1 MGCTDSKNPAAPNEP
16 AKPAAPGAAPPAAEA
31 PGKNMEV
38 KKKEEKLLDKYTLG
52 KSIGQG
58 AFGIVYSCKLNA
70 SSEEFAVKMI
80 DPVETPLAEITREVE
95 MLRLLAHPC
104 VVAMKDVFYEKVF
117 VCLVMEIYKGGDM
130 IEGMQLHWKSKGQIP
145 IPVIQNVSKM
155 MVQGV
160 EWLHQNSIVH
170 RDLKG
175 DNFLQSVKH
184 IEDKKCRIYMS
195 DFGTVIALN
204 PCERLTQKCGTK
216 TYWAP
221 EFYRMDYG
229 LPVDVWA
236 LGVIMFGLV
245 TGRFPFKG
253 ESDVK
258 GKDVKMPARATKDG
272 ESFIGNTLKKKEDE
286 RMTATQCIQ
295 HKFMASMKSAAEVQ
309 MEVGDNKDEKT
320 DADGVGEVPREFG
333 ANAGVKQRRRD
344 LVNRLVDKGGNRT
357 AMIDK
362 DFEVEDKQNEKT
374 TRFEWWSAE
383 KCTKFTESGQSKPNE
398 QALFSEADVKRTMAE
413 HNISADKFGQGQA
426 KKLSEFMDEIQSG
439 ESRLMLD
446 ATRHKNMVRV
456 IDLVLLR
463 IVYGTGQN
471 KRYLIK
477 LSETFPDGRVRDR
490 LNNLPG
496 TKKRPHE
503 NGRQVCER
511 MMKER
516 MNMTGSEVVFDYTAK
531 EYMEDDE
538 ESPSYPGVRTVY
550 RKEFYEGVVTTK
562 DPEVLKRLGLSTDGS
577 TTQYVCK
584 GEDEYTRTFFWASEG
599 ACFAKGIKFRAPK
612 EGFEIS
618 PLVPTPVGYNEEEL
632 QTFLEENNVS
642 LDAFAKSGAGSLA
655 KLAEELQMGDAAL
668 NRMPDGRI
676 MRVVEVIVLQLKKK
690 NGDMLVQAWQKDA
703 AGSKKGERLPG
714 VKRRQDENLFWAAHR
729 AFDSLMKINENMVTM
744 DPDKTVLIEEEKPS
758 EVYTNLPTIYRRRI
772 IPCTL
777 VEE

>member
-1 MGCTDSKNPAAPNEP
+1 
-16 AKPAAPGAAPPAAEA
+16 
-31 PGKNMEV
+31 METT
-38 KKKEEKLLDKYTLG
+38 KKKDEKLLDKYTLG

-58 AFGIVYSCKLNA
+58 AFGIVYSCKLNI
-70 SSEEFAVKMI
+70 SGDEFAVKMI
-80 DPVETPLAEITREVE
+80 DPVETPLTEITREVD

-104 VVAMKDVFYEKVF
+104 VVEMKDVFYEKVF
-117 VCLVMEIYKGGDM
+117 VCLVMSIYKGGDM

-155 MVQGV
+155 MVAGI

-175 DNFLQSVKH
+175 DNFLMNTKH
-184 IEDKKCRIYMS
+184 MEDKKCRVFMS

-204 PCERLTQKCGTK
+204 PGERLTQKCGTK

-229 LPVDVWA
+229 LSVDIWA

-258 GKDVKMPARATKDG
+258 GKDVRMPARATKDG
-272 ESFIGNTLKKKEDE
+272 ESFIGLTLKKKEDE
-286 RMTATQCIQ
+286 RMDAKGCIA
-295 HKFMASMKSAAEVQ
+295 HRFMASIKSTAEIHA
-309 MEVGDNKDEKT
+309 ELGNIAEEKV
-320 DADGVGEVPREFG
+320 DVEVPREHG

-344 LVNRLVDKGGNRT
+344 LVNRLVDMGANRIV
-357 AMIDK
+357 AIAQ
-362 DFEVEDKQNEKT
+362 DFEVEDKQNERKT
-374 TRFEWWSAE
+374 KFEWWKPDRCEQQFLKALQ
-383 KCTKFTESGQSKPNE
+383 GAKPNE
-398 QALFSEADVKRTMAE
+398 PHEFSEGTITKTMGE
-413 HNISADKFGQGQA
+413 HAISTSAFGQGKA
-426 KKLSEFMDEIQSG
+426 KKMSEFMAEIQSG

-463 IVYGTGQN
+463 LVYGSGQH

-477 LSETFPDGRVRDR
+477 LSETFPDGRKRES

-511 MMKER
+511 MMRER
-516 MNMTGSEVVFDYTAK
+516 MGMTGAEATFDYLSK
-531 EYMEDDE
+531 EYEEADE

-550 RKEFYEGVVTTK
+550 RKEIYEGIITTK
-562 DPEVLKRLGLSTDGS
+562 DAGELAKLGLKEGGGQQ
-577 TTQYVCK
+577 QYVVT
-584 GEDEYTRTFFWASEG
+584 GTDDQYIRTFYWASEG
-599 ACFAKGIKFRAPK
+599 ALIAKGIKFRAPK

-618 PLVPTPVGYNEEEL
+618 PLVPPPVGYNEEEL

-642 LDAFAKSGAGSLA
+642 LEAFAKNGAGSLA

-668 NRMPDGRI
+668 TRMPDGRI
-676 MRVVEVIVLQLKKK
+676 MRVVEVIVLKLTKKS
-690 NGDMLVQAWQKDA
+690 GEMLVQAYQQDA
-703 AGSKKGERLPG
+703 GGAKKGERLPG
-714 VKRRQDENLFWAAHR
+714 VKRRQDENLFWAVHR
-729 AFDSLMKINENMVTM
+729 LFDSLLKINENMVVM
-744 DPDKTVLIEEEKPS
+744 EPENVVLLEEEKPS

-772 IPCTL
+772 IQATI
-777 VEE
+777 VE